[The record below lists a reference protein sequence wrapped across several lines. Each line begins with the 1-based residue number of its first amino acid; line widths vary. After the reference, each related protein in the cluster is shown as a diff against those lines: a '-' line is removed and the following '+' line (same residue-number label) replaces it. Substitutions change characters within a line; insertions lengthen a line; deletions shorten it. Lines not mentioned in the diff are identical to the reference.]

1 VTVGHSREALG
12 LHPGPVDDFD
22 PDDDLDALL
31 IAQRVRRGLALGDA
45 PALQLGRYI
54 VGERLGHGALGVVY
68 AAHDPE
74 LARDVAIKL
83 VRPGPIEGEATE
95 AAQARLLHEARA
107 LAKVSHPNVVHVYD
121 VGTFGTQVW
130 VAMELV
136 AGGSLRTWLAQQQRS
151 RAEIVAVL
159 AAAGR
164 GLAAAH
170 AVGLIHRDVKPDNIV
185 IDANARAYL
194 VDFGLARA
202 QAAPPTAGGVE
213 GESIDEVTNPTITHS
228 AALAGTPA
236 YMAPELFRAGEVSE
250 YSDQFAYCVTAY
262 EALNGHRPFDGRT
275 IAELAAR
282 VSAGLREPPPTG
294 RASPPR
300 RLRRAIERGLARD
313 PRDRHP
319 SMDALLAQL
328 DPPRWKGLA
337 LTAGLAAV
345 VAGPIVGAATFLG
358 MSQRC
363 TDAGAGIQ
371 AQWNP
376 EQASRLRQR
385 IVDAGPAY
393 AIAVADG
400 VVRGLDGRTQ
410 AWQRS
415 ATEACE
421 AHARGEHSTPRFDA
435 ELACL
440 DVARHRISTVVE
452 TLSRADA
459 DDVEGAVA
467 LVERLPAPTRCLEGR
482 TIDPWLESPGDATVV
497 AEVTALRGDLAELEV
512 LGSGGEFATT
522 AARGEAVLARAVELG
537 VRPLQAAAA
546 LQVGDLWQR
555 AGEAERARAF
565 LTQALWTAQSTTD
578 LEQVVRAAIE
588 LVYLEGVVRHDLE
601 QATVWHDLGQS
612 TLLAMGGDPELSGGL
627 ANAWASSAY
636 ARGDFDAAAA
646 GYLAAIDDLT
656 VAFGEDSGKLVAP
669 LNNLAVMYIQLARF
683 DEADERLV
691 AALRIVVDTLGPG
704 HPDNAGIAQSRAE
717 LAWRRGDLA
726 GAERLYR
733 QALEIHRASL
743 GDEHRATVGN
753 ELNLAAVLASS
764 GRGAEAIALLDGVL
778 ARARER
784 FGPEDPLVLA
794 GLETMANARAELHD
808 FAGALAVHREVLA
821 ARERGLDPGH
831 VDVGTALDNV
841 IADLFDLGR
850 RAEAAPLLERQL
862 AIFERSL
869 PALHPKLVD
878 PLRRRGL
885 LRDDAGDHEGAIADL
900 QRALTIARAA
910 PEPNL
915 GTIETLE
922 RALASARRII
932 EVRSPS
938 SRSHR

>member
-1 VTVGHSREALG
+1 MDSREALG
-12 LHPGPVDDFD
+12 FHPGPVDEFD
-22 PDDDLDALL
+22 PHDDLDALL
-31 IAQRVRRGLALGDA
+31 IAQRVRQGLALGDA
-45 PALQLGRYI
+45 PALRLGRYI

-95 AAQARLLHEARA
+95 AAQARLLREARA

-121 VGTFGTQVW
+121 VGTFGAQVW

-151 RAEIVAVL
+151 RDEIVAVL
-159 AAAGR
+159 AASGR

-170 AVGLIHRDVKPDNIV
+170 AAGLIHRDVKPDNIV
-185 IDANARAYL
+185 IDANARAYV

-202 QAAPPTAGGVE
+202 EAAPPMAGGVD
-213 GESIDEVTNPTITHS
+213 GESLDEVTSPTMTHS

-236 YMAPELFRAGEVSE
+236 YMAPELFRAGAVSE
-250 YSDQFAYCVTAY
+250 YSDQFAFCVTAY
-262 EALNGHRPFDGRT
+262 EALNGQRPFDGRT

-282 VSAGLREPPPTG
+282 VSAGLREPPPSG
-294 RASPPR
+294 RALPR
-300 RLRRAIERGLARD
+300 RLRRAIDRGLALD
-313 PRDRHP
+313 PRDRHA
-319 SMDALLAQL
+319 SMNALLARL

-345 VAGPIVGAATFLG
+345 VAGPIVGTATFLG

-363 TDAGAGIQ
+363 ADAGAGIQ
-371 AQWNP
+371 SQWNS

-393 AIAVADG
+393 AIEVADA

-410 AWQRS
+410 AWQHS

-440 DVARHRISTVVE
+440 DVARRRISTVVE
-452 TLSRADA
+452 TLSRAEA

-512 LGSGGEFATT
+512 VGSGGEFAAT

-546 LQVGDLWQR
+546 LQAGDLWQR
-555 AGEAERARAF
+555 AGEAERARAY
-565 LTQALWTAQSTTD
+565 LTQALWTAQSTID

-588 LVYLEGVVRHDLE
+588 LVYLEGVVRHDLA

-636 ARGDFDAAAA
+636 ARSDFEAAAA

-656 VAFGEDSGKLVAP
+656 AAFGEDSGKLVAP

-704 HPDNAGIAQSRAE
+704 HPDNAGITQSRAE

-726 GAERLYR
+726 GAEQLYR

-764 GRGAEAIALLDGVL
+764 GRGAESIALLAGVIE
-778 ARARER
+778 RARER
-784 FGPEDPLVLA
+784 FGPDDPLVVV

-808 FAGALAVHREVLA
+808 FAGALAGHREVLA
-821 ARERGLDPGH
+821 ARERSLDPGH

-850 RAEAAPLLERQL
+850 QAEAAPLLERQI

-869 PALHPKLVD
+869 PADHPKLVD

-915 GTIETLE
+915 GMIETLE
-922 RALASARRII
+922 RALAGATRII
-932 EVRSPS
+932 EVRSPP